1 MNKKKINTIAEACSA
16 LKACKLPY
24 GKVAVTDMDGILR
37 GKYISKKKLLSALKD
52 GFGFCDVILGWDSN
66 DQIYDDIK
74 YTGWSSGFP
83 DAHVMPIPETA
94 RFIPFENDLLFFL
107 AEFYGNASKLCPR
120 SILKKV
126 IKKGETLGFSA
137 LAGAEYEY
145 FLFQQTPETVR
156 AKNYRNLK
164 PFTPGNHGYSVIRSS
179 VHSDFHNEF
188 FLAS

>member
-1 MNKKKINTIAEACSA
+1 MQTTLRKSSSYRYGWYSARKI
-16 LKACKLPY
+16 Y
-24 GKVAVTDMDGILR
+24 F
-37 GKYISKKKLLSALKD
+37 KKKLLSALKD

-66 DQIYDDIK
+66 DQIYDDVK

-145 FLFQQTPETVR
+145 FYFKKHPRLYAPKVIKTWCHLLQET
-156 AKNYRNLK
+156 
-164 PFTPGNHGYSVIRSS
+164 
-179 VHSDFHNEF
+179 
-188 FLAS
+188 LATL

>member
-66 DQIYDDIK
+66 DQIYDDVK

-94 RFIPFENDLLFFL
+94 RFIPFENDLLVFF
-107 AEFYGNASKLCPR
+107 SR
-120 SILKKV
+120 ILWKCV
-126 IKKGETLGFSA
+126 QTLPKINT
-137 LAGAEYEY
+137 
-145 FLFQQTPETVR
+145 Q
-156 AKNYRNLK
+156 K
-164 PFTPGNHGYSVIRSS
+164 
-179 VHSDFHNEF
+179 SD
-188 FLAS
+188 